1 MLHSVMNNKKSKKS
15 RKGRIVPKVDNK
27 PPYFP
32 VSAYLKAFKLQQD
45 AVRVRNID
53 KENIK
58 LLKKLN
64 IVYRLGGHVDCW
76 APDFKYK
83 TSFDDQDRRNN
94 VIMRENKVM
103 LKKIRQAESQY
114 PARVFLKQWRSTHE
128 AVEHRARLP
137 INISNTKQRIL
148 YTSIKSLIIFTSH
161 RFVSIIERLS
171 TALDVR
177 KQLAEKSQTKC
188 FFDVGIKGENLNF
201 GRIVFELYDSI
212 VPRTCE
218 NFAAFCRGTNGLSYK
233 NTPFHRIVS
242 GYWCQGGD
250 VTKFDGTGGTSI
262 YGNSFEK
269 ENFQLRHTGPGV
281 LSMCNNENDRND
293 SKFNL
298 TFRRLETMDENN
310 VVFGQVIG
318 GMTNIYKI
326 EEFGTKTGKPIK
338 SVIVLNCGILS
349 KREHEKLS
357 KLQI

>member
-1 MLHSVMNNKKSKKS
+1 MNNKKSKKS

-128 AVEHRARLP
+128 AVEHRAR
-137 INISNTKQRIL
+137 
-148 YTSIKSLIIFTSH
+148 
-161 RFVSIIERLS
+161 FVSIIERLS

-218 NFAAFCRGTNGLSYK
+218 NFAAFCRGTNGLS

-318 GMTNIYKI
+318 GMTNIYKVTLYT
-326 EEFGTKTGKPIK
+326 F
-338 SVIVLNCGILS
+338 IVNPNFAKMSNVTLAVWWQLI
-349 KREHEKLS
+349 
-357 KLQI
+357 